1 MVISSNYSLVPCIY
15 NDHQL
20 KPQLSASLNTHRD
33 YSRGVFKVADATD
46 IDNNINSYNQASII
60 EPLKTYNI
68 GLLIDIY
75 G

>member
-1 MVISSNYSLVPCIY
+1 VPYIY
-15 NDHQL
+15 DDHQL

-33 YSRGVFKVADATD
+33 YSRRVFKFADAD
-46 IDNNINSYNQASII
+46 IDNNINTYNQARVI

-75 G
+75 S

>member
-1 MVISSNYSLVPCIY
+1 MVISSNFSLVPYIY
-15 NDHQL
+15 NDHQI

-33 YSRGVFKVADATD
+33 YSRRVFKFADAN
-46 IDNNINSYNQASII
+46 IDNNTNTYNQASII
-60 EPLKTYNI
+60 EPLKIYNI

>member
-1 MVISSNYSLVPCIY
+1 MVISSNYSLVPYIY

-33 YSRGVFKVADATD
+33 YSRGVYKFADAD
-46 IDNNINSYNQASII
+46 MDNNITTYNQISII

>member
-1 MVISSNYSLVPCIY
+1 MVISSNYSLVAYIY

-20 KPQLSASLNTHRD
+20 KPQLSANLNTHRD
-33 YSRGVFKVADATD
+33 YSRGVFKFADAD
-46 IDNNINSYNQASII
+46 IDNNITIYNQASII

>member
-1 MVISSNYSLVPCIY
+1 MVISSNYSLVPYIY

-20 KPQLSASLNTHRD
+20 KPHLSASLNTYRD
-33 YSRGVFKVADATD
+33 YSRGVFKFADAD
-46 IDNNINSYNQASII
+46 IDNNITTYNQVSII

>member
-1 MVISSNYSLVPCIY
+1 MVISSNFSLVPYIY
-15 NDHQL
+15 NDHQI

-33 YSRGVFKVADATD
+33 YSRRVFRLANTD
-46 IDNNINSYNQASII
+46 IDNNTNTYNQASII
-60 EPLKTYNI
+60 EPLKTHNI

>member
-1 MVISSNYSLVPCIY
+1 MVISSNFSLVPYIY
-15 NDHQL
+15 NDHQI

-33 YSRGVFKVADATD
+33 YSRRVFRLANAD
-46 IDNNINSYNQASII
+46 IDNNTNTYNQASII

>member
-1 MVISSNYSLVPCIY
+1 MVISSNYSLGPCIY
-15 NDHQL
+15 NNHQL
-20 KPQLSASLNTHRD
+20 KPQLSAILNTHRD
-33 YSRGVFKVADATD
+33 YSGRVFKVADAD
-46 IDNNINSYNQASII
+46 IDNNITTYNQASII

>member
-1 MVISSNYSLVPCIY
+1 VPYIY
-15 NDHQL
+15 NDHQI

-33 YSRGVFKVADATD
+33 YSRRVFKFADAN
-46 IDNNINSYNQASII
+46 IDNNTNTYNQASII
-60 EPLKTYNI
+60 EPLKIYNI

>member
-1 MVISSNYSLVPCIY
+1 MVISSNFSLVPYIY
-15 NDHQL
+15 NDHQI

-33 YSRGVFKVADATD
+33 YSRRVFRLANTD
-46 IDNNINSYNQASII
+46 IDNNTNTYNQASII

>member
-1 MVISSNYSLVPCIY
+1 MVISSNYSLVPYIY

-20 KPQLSASLNTHRD
+20 KPRLSASLNTRGD
-33 YSRGVFKVADATD
+33 YSRRVFKFADTD
-46 IDNNINSYNQASII
+46 IDNNINTYNEASII

-75 G
+75 S

>member
-1 MVISSNYSLVPCIY
+1 MVISSNYSLVPYIY

-20 KPQLSASLNTHRD
+20 KPQLSASLNTHKDCSKR
-33 YSRGVFKVADATD
+33 VFKFADTD
-46 IDNNINSYNQASII
+46 IDNNIKTYNQASIV

-75 G
+75 S

>member
-1 MVISSNYSLVPCIY
+1 MVISSNYSLVPYIY

-20 KPQLSASLNTHRD
+20 KPQLSASLNMHRD
-33 YSRGVFKVADATD
+33 YSKRVFKFADAD
-46 IDNNINSYNQASII
+46 IDNNIKTYNQVSII